1 MIFLLAGNI
10 FGVVLAEP
18 HNGVGLREWGWLVLL
33 WLALLVIRAVVIA
46 VFYPVLDVLGYGLHW
61 KDALVLTWSG
71 IRGCVRPPP
80 CSDSFVANRTIR
92 VWHDKK
98 WAE

>member
-1 MIFLLAGNI
+1 MSTKIQEHCVHLL
-10 FGVVLAEP
+10 P
-18 HNGVGLREWGWLVLL
+18 C
-33 WLALLVIRAVVIA
+33 A